1 MGGANGAQPGRVV
14 EYDAGTALVQTW
26 PITPPADGFNPH
38 GISIDEAHNLMVTSD
53 FICPLRTLHVHGGD
67 AADLRGSVRVW
78 DLARRCDHPD
88 HRRRR
93 PGAVRPGR
101 WKSS

>member
-14 EYDAGTALVQTW
+14 EYDADTDFVQTW
-26 PITPPADGFNPH
+26 PSTPPQDGFNPH

-53 FICPLRTLHVHGGD
+53 FICPLRTLHVHGGY
-67 AADLRGSVRVW
+67 AADIRGSVRVW
-78 DLARRCDHPD
+78 DLARREITKTIVVGD
-88 HRRRR
+88 

-101 WKSS
+101 WRSS